1 MTLGNYR
8 HKISFV
14 SVLVLAVQLL
24 SGCGAQRDSAS
35 LSVDSEKASVAPSS
49 LDSLY
54 SEADVEG
61 RGESPGEIVSGK
73 AAQDT
78 SQPTAERKIIYQA
91 DLELVVEDFDPIP
104 DALRKLVSDAN
115 GFLAD
120 SNLDQLQGQRRYGS
134 WTARVPVDQYDS
146 FLRAVSKLGSLVS
159 QQESAQDV
167 TAQYVDLEA
176 RIDSKQQLEKR
187 VLQLLERPDDKIQ
200 HVIEVEKE
208 LARIRSEIERMEGQ
222 LRVLSNQ
229 TSLTTVRI
237 NVREVKS
244 YQPEQAVEFSG
255 RVSSAWNDALTN
267 AKSAG
272 ENFVIGLV
280 RNAFAVI
287 AWAVGL
293 LVACWFVRRL
303 WKRRANPAVAET

>member
-1 MTLGNYR
+1 M
-8 HKISFV
+8 
-14 SVLVLAVQLL
+14 
-24 SGCGAQRDSAS
+24 
-35 LSVDSEKASVAPSS
+35 
-49 LDSLY
+49 
-54 SEADVEG
+54 
-61 RGESPGEIVSGK
+61 
-73 AAQDT
+73 
-78 SQPTAERKIIYQA
+78 
-91 DLELVVEDFDPIP
+91 VEDFDPIP

-120 SNLDQLQGQRRYGS
+120 SNLDQLQGQSRYGS

-146 FLRAVSKLGSLVS
+146 FLQAVSKLGSLVS
-159 QQESAQDV
+159 QQETAQDV

-187 VLQLLERPDDKIQ
+187 VLQLLDRPDDKIQ

-237 NVREVKS
+237 SVREVKS
-244 YQPEQAVEFSG
+244 YQPEQAVGFSG
-255 RVSSAWNDALTN
+255 RISSAWNDALTN

-293 LVACWFVRRL
+293 LVAWWFVRRL
-303 WKRRANPAVAET
+303 WKRRANPAVAEA